1 MRASTVG
8 LARVVTR
15 SRALAIDARSS
26 ARAVGAAPSRARAR
40 VEGAARGRATATKG
54 RMTTTTTR
62 ASEDGAHDARVV
74 TYNVLSSHLA
84 EPTYFTHCD
93 ANDLRAETR
102 LRRVIEKLEPEVE
115 RRAVVGL
122 QEVSMTWAGP
132 LHAYFAKRGYAFI
145 VSLYGKPF
153 NNYMGVGLAVPTDAY
168 EVVKSDIARLSD
180 TAKFP
185 RAKKEEVNLGP
196 LTPVYNLLVQTPVN
210 LWRKLRDYR
219 PPSDEWQTA
228 RGRFNSILYATLK
241 CKKTNVQF
249 GVSTY
254 HMPCMFRTA
263 ADRRVMVIHA
273 GIAAQYALNQS
284 EGLPTV
290 LMGDFNLKPGDA
302 GHTLIT
308 TGDLDE
314 SHEGYPIMPAG
325 NTGEPFNVK
334 PQKKMESAYVRVNG
348 EEPNFTNHARIK
360 DDDPF
365 IDTLDYIFVTDD
377 VEVVDVLDLPHR
389 DQVKGPFPAATEPSD
404 HIMLA
409 ATIRVK

>member
-210 LWRKLRDYR
+210 LWRKLRDM
-219 PPSDEWQTA
+219 
-228 RGRFNSILYATLK
+228 AT
-241 CKKTNVQF
+241 
-249 GVSTY
+249 
-254 HMPCMFRTA
+254 
-263 ADRRVMVIHA
+263 
-273 GIAAQYALNQS
+273 
-284 EGLPTV
+284 
-290 LMGDFNLKPGDA
+290 
-302 GHTLIT
+302 
-308 TGDLDE
+308 
-314 SHEGYPIMPAG
+314 
-325 NTGEPFNVK
+325 
-334 PQKKMESAYVRVNG
+334 
-348 EEPNFTNHARIK
+348 
-360 DDDPF
+360 
-365 IDTLDYIFVTDD
+365 
-377 VEVVDVLDLPHR
+377 VEL
-389 DQVKGPFPAATEPSD
+389 
-404 HIMLA
+404 
-409 ATIRVK
+409 

>member
-1 MRASTVG
+1 M
-8 LARVVTR
+8 
-15 SRALAIDARSS
+15 
-26 ARAVGAAPSRARAR
+26 
-40 VEGAARGRATATKG
+40 K
-54 RMTTTTTR
+54 
-62 ASEDGAHDARVV
+62 
-74 TYNVLSSHLA
+74 
-84 EPTYFTHCD
+84 
-93 ANDLRAETR
+93 
-102 LRRVIEKLEPEVE
+102 
-115 RRAVVGL
+115 
-122 QEVSMTWAGP
+122 
-132 LHAYFAKRGYAFI
+132 
-145 VSLYGKPF
+145 
-153 NNYMGVGLAVPTDAY
+153 
-168 EVVKSDIARLSD
+168 VVKSDIARLSD

-325 NTGEPFNVK
+325 YTGEPFNVK

-377 VEVVDVLDLPHR
+377 VEVVEVLNLPHR